1 MPSVSESFLRKE
13 GPEKL
18 TGVAKYIDDY
28 PLPGCLHA
36 VTLRSSIARGVI
48 KKIHFDP
55 AFDWDGVTVVT
66 AKDIPG
72 QNYVYLL
79 EVGPAASSRAP
90 NPSRPGADPHHR
102 ASRPSERL

>member
-36 VTLRSSIARGVI
+36 VTLHSSIARGVI

-79 EVGPAASSRAP
+79 EVDQPLLAEHQIRHAQEPILIIGHPDRA
-90 NPSRPGADPHHR
+90 NA
-102 ASRPSERL
+102 L